1 MVLDLERPG
10 ANEQWQQFNAN
21 NPQVPAVVVTQSP
34 PSQVQP
40 YCIRR
45 PFVASRVLGVL
56 DQVSIKEHSFI
67 PEIVIGE
74 ETGTLDKNTE
84 LVKQTVTQ
92 TAESGAPTTGARAKG
107 YLALVVDDSLPVR
120 KQIELE
126 LKLLGV
132 NADFAETG
140 EQAFKLLDNKSYDIV
155 FLDVVLPGVDGY
167 QVCKT
172 IKKGHHD
179 EADPSNYADG

>member
-1 MVLDLERPG
+1 
-10 ANEQWQQFNAN
+10 
-21 NPQVPAVVVTQSP
+21 
-34 PSQVQP
+34 
-40 YCIRR
+40 
-45 PFVASRVLGVL
+45 
-56 DQVSIKEHSFI
+56 
-67 PEIVIGE
+67 
-74 ETGTLDKNTE
+74 

-92 TAESGAPTTGARAKG
+92 TAEAGSRSKG

-155 FLDVVLPGVDGY
+155 FLDVVLPGIDGY

-172 IKKGHHD
+172 IKKD
-179 EADPSNYADG
+179 IMMKQTPVIMLT